1 MSSGALPDIWWSNL
15 HLPMLWQMAMKWFDW
30 LKLLDTFC
38 QGVLLEGVPWVRTRL
53 HHLMGMHSL
62 SLERL
67 KLDYRSIGFPR
78 STPLKSKPEQPSP
91 PCSSSSASRWSLV
104 SQREDI
110 WICQRHNLEAN
121 LLQLRFRRK
130 ILQTVEICRLL
141 FRHINVTKQQ
151 KRCQGVRR
159 VQEPAL
165 RHLCF
170 SS

>member
-1 MSSGALPDIWWSNL
+1 MCTRAQKPKNPSFIKLTNIPWVNGYDMIKNVTNWNKFCKYMSSGALPDIWWSNL

-91 PCSSSSASRWSLV
+91 PCSSSSASRWSLTIV
-104 SQREDI
+104 GHWSAI
-110 WICQRHNLEAN
+110 V
-121 LLQLRFRRK
+121 K
-130 ILQTVEICRLL
+130 T
-141 FRHINVTKQQ
+141 
-151 KRCQGVRR
+151 
-159 VQEPAL
+159 
-165 RHLCF
+165 
-170 SS
+170 